1 MWFEEQNAMRSTFMY
16 HRFRPHE
23 RFGCMEAMVGRFIH
37 FDLDHLAQDGVHI
50 FLVSRDCLCRFHDFS
65 SVACIKHF

>member
-37 FDLDHLAQDGVHI
+37 SDLDHLAQDGVHI
-50 FLVSRDCLCRFHDFS
+50 FLVSRD
-65 SVACIKHF
+65 

>member
-1 MWFEEQNAMRSTFMY
+1 MWFEEQNAMQSTFMY
-16 HRFRPHE
+16 HCFRPHE

-65 SVACIKHF
+65 SVAYIKHF